1 MAVKK
6 AVTAKKIPTT
16 LSQRASTGNL
26 GFMNLLT
33 KKVAKLNK
41 NSKETRW
48 KVGENLEYIWAYVR
62 GIAGANAKTKAI
74 MRLAQSVI

>member
-16 LSQRASTGNL
+16 LSPRASTGNL

-41 NSKETRW
+41 NSKESTW
-48 KVGENLEYIWAYVR
+48 KVGEYLEWTWAYVR
-62 GIAGANAKTKAI
+62 AIAGADAKQKVTI
-74 MRLAQSVI
+74 ILAQSLI